1 MNEQTKLVSYVVILP
16 FVISASVE
24 FLPAWLYW
32 PIAVI
37 VGIVWLGAILQLGNL
52 K

>member
-1 MNEQTKLVSYVVILP
+1 MTEQTKLVLYVVILP
-16 FVISASVE
+16 FVVSASVE

-37 VGIVWLGAILQLGNL
+37 AGMVWLGSIVELGN